1 MRKISALVAF
11 LRGLAIILL
20 KVLSIY
26 IFYHLCVNLY
36 SNKKFKNKAN

>member
-1 MRKISALVAF
+1 MKKISALVAF

-20 KVLSIY
+20 KNTQC
-26 IFYHLCVNLY
+26 IFYYLCVNLH